1 MFALISLIFV
11 LVFEAMI
18 LPWRILWNLMRSN
31 WFWGMVCVFGVL
43 SLLGGIISGLIGLIK
58 GAFPFILV
66 AAGIA
71 LIVYSNKKEPEAKE
85 EAFDSFY
92 ANTRRNSSQG

>member
-11 LVFEAMI
+11 LVFQAMI
-18 LPWRILWNLMRSN
+18 LPFRILGNLMRSS
-31 WFWGMVCVFGVL
+31 WFWGLVCLFGVL

-58 GAFPFILV
+58 GVFPLLLV

-92 ANTRRNSSQG
+92 ANTRRSSQE